1 MKQPTFGSA
10 VADPL
15 GPADISDYV
24 FERFRDLIYREA
36 GISLTEAKKM
46 LLVGRLAG
54 RLRELGITSFARY
67 YDVVADPAATDER
80 ARMLDR
86 ICTNE
91 THFFRDPRQ
100 WEFLEQQFFPRV
112 DARAADGGS
121 RRVRAWSAA
130 CSTGEEPYSLAMT
143 LLSHFPPEAGWQI
156 DILATDLST
165 KVLRMARAGLWPIDK
180 AADIPLAHRKA
191 FMLRGTGS
199 QSGKMKAG
207 PEIRSVITFERLNL
221 NHTVYPIRGPFDLIF
236 CRNVLI
242 YFDHPSKSSVVERL
256 LRHLAPGGCLFM
268 GYAETTTGISD
279 GLVSVGPNVY
289 GRADDVWGNRGSR
302 TL

>member
-1 MKQPTFGSA
+1 MSEVRFGSA

-15 GPADISDYV
+15 GPADISDMV
-24 FERFRDLIYREA
+24 FGRFRDLIYREA
-36 GISLTEAKKM
+36 GISLTDGKKT

-54 RLRELGITSFARY
+54 RLRELGVESFESY
-67 YDVVADPAATDER
+67 YELVADPTASDER

-100 WEFLEQQFFPRV
+100 WEFLDQQFFPRLEERV
-112 DARAADGGS
+112 AESGT
-121 RRVRAWSAA
+121 RRIHAWSAA

-143 LLSHFPPEAGWQI
+143 LLSRFPPATGWQVE
-156 DILATDLST
+156 ILATDLST
-165 KVLRMARAGLWPIDK
+165 KVLSQARAGLWSIDK
-180 AADIPLAHRKA
+180 AEDIPLSYRKE
-191 FMLRGTGS
+191 FMLRGTGG

-207 PEIRSVITFERLNL
+207 PELRSVIKFDRLNL
-221 NHTVYPIRGPFDLIF
+221 NTAAYGVNGPFDLIF

-242 YFDHPSKSSVVERL
+242 YFDLPSKSLVIDRL
-256 LRHLAPGGCLFM
+256 LHHLAPGGCLFM

-279 GLVSVGPNVY
+279 GLTSVGPNVY
-289 GRADDVWGNRGSR
+289 GRADEDWGNRGPNAY
-302 TL
+302 

>member
-1 MKQPTFGSA
+1 MIEPRLGSA

-15 GPADISDYV
+15 GPAEITDAV

-36 GISLTEAKKM
+36 GISLTEAKKT

-54 RLRELGITSFARY
+54 RLRELGIGSFENY
-67 YDVVADPAATDER
+67 YRLVADPAATDER

-100 WEFLEQQFFPRV
+100 WEFLEQQFYPRLE
-112 DARAADGGS
+112 AQAADGGP
-121 RRVRAWSAA
+121 RHVRAWSSA

-143 LLSHFPPEAGWQI
+143 LLSRFPPETGWQI

-165 KVLRMARAGLWPIDK
+165 KVLNLARAGLWSIDK
-180 AADIPLAHRKA
+180 ATDIPLNHRKA
-191 FMLRGTGS
+191 FMLRGTGG
-199 QSGKMKAG
+199 QQGKMKAG
-207 PEIRSVITFERLNL
+207 PEIRSVIRFQRLNL
-221 NHTVYPIRGPFDLIF
+221 NDPMYPLKGVFDLIF

-242 YFDHPSKSSVVERL
+242 YFDLPSKSLVIDRL
-256 LRHLAPGGCLFM
+256 LHHLAPGGCLFM

-279 GLVSVGPNVY
+279 RLVSVGPNVY
-289 GRADDVWGNRGSR
+289 GRADEVRGDR
-302 TL
+302 DQKTH